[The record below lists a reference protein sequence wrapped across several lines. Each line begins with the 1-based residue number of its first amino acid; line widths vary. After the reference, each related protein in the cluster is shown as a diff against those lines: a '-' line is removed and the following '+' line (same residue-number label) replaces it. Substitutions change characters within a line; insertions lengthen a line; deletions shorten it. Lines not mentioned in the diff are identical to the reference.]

1 MIVTSF
7 RTRAA
12 ICAAGA
18 AVVAA
23 LTAGTVIAVADAN
36 DDAFARVFYQA
47 MAAASTPASGEAPA
61 AVPFNEPPPDTIY
74 ALGRQI
80 CSDLGKG
87 TSPDQ
92 IAADLTA
99 YTSPWH
105 GLTQQGATAIVA
117 AARTSYCP

>member
-1 MIVTSF
+1 V
-7 RTRAA
+7 A
-12 ICAAGA
+12 
-18 AVVAA
+18 AA
-23 LTAGTVIAVADAN
+23 LTAGTAIAVADAN
-36 DDAFARVFYQA
+36 DDAFLRAFNQA
-47 MAAASTPASGEAPA
+47 FVAASPPQDVQGNPAS
-61 AVPFNEPPPDTIY
+61 VPFNPPPPDTIF

-92 IAADLTA
+92 VAADLTA
-99 YTSPWH
+99 YTSPWR

>member
-47 MAAASTPASGEAPA
+47 MAAASTSASGDAPA
-61 AVPFNEPPPDTIY
+61 AVPFVETLEDTGY
-74 ALGRQI
+74 TLGRQI

-87 TSPDQ
+87 ASPDQ
-92 IAADLTA
+92 IAADLMA

-105 GLTQQGATAIVA
+105 GLKQQGATAIVA

>member
-99 YTSPWH
+99 
-105 GLTQQGATAIVA
+105 
-117 AARTSYCP
+117 

>member
-1 MIVTSF
+1 MIVNSF

-12 ICAAGA
+12 ICPAGA
-18 AVVAA
+18 AMVAA
-23 LTAGTVIAVADAN
+23 LTAGTAIAVADAN
-36 DDAFARVFYQA
+36 DDAFARAFNQA
-47 MAAASTPASGEAPA
+47 MVAASTPASGENPA
-61 AVPFNEPPPDTIY
+61 TVPFNPPPPDTIY

-92 IAADLTA
+92 VAADLTA
-99 YTSPWH
+99 YTSPSR
-105 GLTQQGATAIVA
+105 GLSQQGAAAVVA

>member
-18 AVVAA
+18 AVAAA
-23 LTAGTVIAVADAN
+23 LTAGTAIAVADAN
-36 DDAFARVFYQA
+36 DDAFLRAFNQA
-47 MAAASTPASGEAPA
+47 FRAASTSASGEIPA
-61 AVPFNEPPPDTIY
+61 SVPFQPPPPDAVY

-92 IAADLTA
+92 VAADLSA
-99 YTSPWH
+99 YTSPWR